1 MKEMRKKQFHIPLT
15 AALTAAAL
23 LILSFSACSR
33 EEESAGLSESAPSSS
48 VSSSNSASSDVSQ
61 SVSSEGNGEVLSG
74 GTSSSSSASHESAV
88 DDSYFSDVL
97 FVGDSLT
104 NGLYLYGDIKTA
116 DYCYET
122 SATAAGVTNVTP
134 LLSMLASKKYG
145 KIYILLG
152 INEMGSGTSSYIAN
166 YEKLIDTVRA
176 RQPNAV
182 IVLQTILPTNP
193 AMTWDASIFSVEN
206 VQAKNRALAELAQRK
221 GAVLV
226 DTYSAY
232 ADGNG
237 MMPADYCRD
246 GVHPHAS
253 YYSIWCDYL
262 RAHMVSS

>member
-1 MKEMRKKQFHIPLT
+1 MKEIIKKQFHITLA

-33 EEESAGLSESAPSSS
+33 EEESTGGSESTPSSS
-48 VSSSNSASSDVSQ
+48 VSSSDPASSGTSQ
-61 SVSSEGNGEVLSG
+61 FVSSEGNGGSLSG
-74 GTSSSSSASHESAV
+74 ETSSSNTASHGSAT

-122 SATAAGVTNVTP
+122 SATAAGAANVTP
-134 LLSMLASKKYG
+134 LLSMLSSKNYG

-166 YEKLIDTVRA
+166 YEKLIDTIRT

-193 AMTWDASIFSVEN
+193 EMTWDASIFSVEN

-237 MMPADYCRD
+237 MMPASYCRD

-262 RAHMVSS
+262 RSHMVSS

>member
-122 SATAAGVTNVTP
+122 SATGSRGYQRYPAAFHAR
-134 LLSMLASKKYG
+134 LQ
-145 KIYILLG
+145 KI
-152 INEMGSGTSSYIAN
+152 
-166 YEKLIDTVRA
+166 
-176 RQPNAV
+176 
-182 IVLQTILPTNP
+182 
-193 AMTWDASIFSVEN
+193 
-206 VQAKNRALAELAQRK
+206 RK
-221 GAVLV
+221 DLYPVG
-226 DTYSAY
+226 D
-232 ADGNG
+232 
-237 MMPADYCRD
+237 
-246 GVHPHAS
+246 
-253 YYSIWCDYL
+253 
-262 RAHMVSS
+262 